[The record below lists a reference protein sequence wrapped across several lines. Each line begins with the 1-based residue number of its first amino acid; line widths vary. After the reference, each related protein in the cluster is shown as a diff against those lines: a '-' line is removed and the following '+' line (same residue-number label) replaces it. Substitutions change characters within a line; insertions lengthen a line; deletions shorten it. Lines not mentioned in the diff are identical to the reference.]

1 MPGRA
6 PSATAERGAVAPA
19 LLRACRPRQWP
30 KNLMVLAAPAAAGT
44 LTEPLAWLV
53 CGAVVALFC
62 LAASGTYLLN
72 DVRDI
77 DRDRAHDR
85 KRHRPVASGALP
97 LPVALGA
104 GTAMTVAAPLL
115 SLLLD
120 DLVLTVIITGYVL
133 LTTAYTFLLKE
144 IVFVDLISVAGCHV
158 LRAAAGA
165 AAVGV
170 PMSGWFVL
178 VVAMGALLLVSGK
191 REAERRGATPARH
204 TLRVYTAP
212 FLTGLR
218 TAVSAVLVVTYCLW
232 ALTQGPWHAASAV
245 PLFAGTLRYNMLV
258 DRGAGE
264 EPEEIALRDRP
275 LQITF
280 AVLLALVGMG
290 LYP

>member
-6 PSATAERGAVAPA
+6 SSSKTVRGAVAPA

-30 KNLMVLAAPAAAGT
+30 KNLLALAAPAAAGA
-44 LTEPLAWLV
+44 LSEPSAWFV

-72 DVRDI
+72 DVRDAES
-77 DRDRAHDR
+77 DRAHER
-85 KRHRPVASGALP
+85 KRLRPVASGALP
-97 LPVALGA
+97 MPTALVAGA
-104 GTAMTVAAPLL
+104 AMVLAAPLS
-115 SLLLD
+115 SLLLE
-120 DLVLTVIITGYVL
+120 DLALTAIITGYVL
-133 LTTAYTFLLKE
+133 LTVAYTFLLKN

-191 REAERRGATPARH
+191 REAERRGATPARR
-204 TLRVYTAP
+204 TLGVYTAP

-218 TAVSAVLVVTYCLW
+218 IAVSAVLVVTYCLW
-232 ALTQGPWHAASAV
+232 ALSQSPWHAASVV
-245 PLFAGTLRYNMLV
+245 PLFACTLRYNMLV

-275 LQITF
+275 LQI
-280 AVLLALVGMG
+280 ALVVLIALVGMG
-290 LYP
+290 IYP

>member
-1 MPGRA
+1 MPGRP
-6 PSATAERGAVAPA
+6 PSATTARITVPSA

-30 KNLMVLAAPAAAGT
+30 KNLLVLAAPAAAGA
-44 LTEPLAWLV
+44 LSEPSAWFV

-72 DVRDI
+72 DVRDVES
-77 DRDRAHDR
+77 DRAHER
-85 KRHRPVASGALP
+85 KRRRPVASGALP
-97 LPVALGA
+97 LPLALVAGA
-104 GTAMTVAAPLL
+104 AMTVTAPLS
-115 SLLLD
+115 SLLLGD
-120 DLVLTVIITGYVL
+120 PVLTAIITGYVA
-133 LTTAYTFLLKE
+133 LTAAYTFLLKN
-144 IVFVDLISVAGCHV
+144 IVLVDLVSVAGCHI

-191 REAERRGATPARH
+191 REAEHRGSTPVRR
-204 TLRVYTAP
+204 TLGVYTAS

-218 TAVSAVLVVTYCLW
+218 IAVSAVLVVTYCLW
-232 ALTQGPWHAASAV
+232 ALSQSPWHAASAV
-245 PLFAGTLRYNMLV
+245 PLFACTLRYNMLV

-275 LQITF
+275 LQT
-280 AVLLALVGMG
+280 ALVVLIALVGMG
-290 LYP
+290 IYP

>member
-6 PSATAERGAVAPA
+6 PSSTAGLGSVVPA

-30 KNLMVLAAPAAAGT
+30 KNLLVLAAPAAAGA
-44 LTEPLAWLV
+44 LSEPSAWLV

-72 DVRDI
+72 DVRDVES
-77 DRDRAHDR
+77 DRVHER
-85 KRHRPVASGALP
+85 KRHRPVASGALS
-97 LPVALGA
+97 LQVALVA
-104 GTAMTVAAPLL
+104 GPVMTVAAPLS
-115 SLLLD
+115 SLLLG
-120 DLVLTVIITGYVL
+120 DLALTVIITGYVL
-133 LTTAYTFLLKE
+133 LTAAYTFLLKNV
-144 IVFVDLISVAGCHV
+144 VFVDLLSVAGCHV

-191 REAERRGATPARH
+191 REAERRGATPARQ
-204 TLRVYTAP
+204 TLGVYTAP

-218 TAVSAVLVVTYCLW
+218 VAVSAVLVVTYCLW
-232 ALTQGPWHAASAV
+232 ALSQGPWHAASVV
-245 PLFAGTLRYNMLV
+245 PLFACTLRYNMLV
-258 DRGAGE
+258 DHGAGE

-275 LQITF
+275 LQITLV
-280 AVLLALVGMG
+280 VLIALVGMG
-290 LYP
+290 IYP